1 MAFLIN
7 VLLTP
12 FILQLAHR
20 FGWYDHINDRKIHTE
35 STPRLGGVGI
45 FMSFIAAAVVG
56 LTVLVGAPGIA
67 PWSLRSV
74 ALILG
79 GLALVHGL
87 GLYDDFVN
95 LRAPLKFVVQLAA
108 GTMVAVSGA
117 LMRVIELPWIGPVQL
132 PLWIAFGLTILWVVS
147 ISNAVNLIDG
157 ADGLA
162 GGVALIAALFMGVI
176 ALGQGSLVS
185 AILAFAVVGSLAGF
199 LVFNLPPARIFMGDS
214 GSLSLGYILA
224 VLPLLGLQRGEPGL
238 MAIAPFPV
246 LTLLYSPIVDTLLAI
261 IRRISRGLPVHSAD
275 REHIHH
281 RLIDRGVG
289 GRRLLSVIYGTM
301 VVFGF
306 VATAWYEI
314 PHGAAALLTLAVWIA
329 TLIVI
334 IVLDNHDRP
343 AP

>member
-12 FILQLAHR
+12 FILRLAHR
-20 FGWYDHINDRKIHTE
+20 FEWYDHINDRKIHTE

-45 FMSFIAAAVVG
+45 FVSFVAAAVAG
-56 LTVLVGAPGIA
+56 LTVIVGAPGIA
-67 PWSLRSV
+67 PWSMRSV

-95 LRAPLKFVVQLAA
+95 LRAPLKFAVQLAA
-108 GTMVAVSGA
+108 GALVALSGA
-117 LMRVIELPWIGPVQL
+117 LLRVIDLPWIGSVEL
-132 PLWIAFGLTILWVVS
+132 PPWFAFALTILWVVS

-162 GGVALIAALFMGVI
+162 GGVALIAALFMGII

-185 AILAFAVVGSLAGF
+185 AVLAFAVVGSLAGF
-199 LVFNLPPARIFMGDS
+199 LIFNLPPARIFMGDS

-224 VLPLLGLQRGEPGL
+224 VLPLLGFQRGEPGF

-246 LTLLYSPIVDTLLAI
+246 LTLLYIPIVDTLLAI
-261 IRRISRGLPVHSAD
+261 FRRLGRGLPVHSAD

-281 RLIDRGVG
+281 RLIDRGVS
-289 GRRLLSVIYGTM
+289 GRRLLSVIYGMM
-301 VVFGF
+301 VIFGF
-306 VATAWYEI
+306 VATAWYQMA
-314 PHGAAALLTLAVWIA
+314 HGAAALLTLVVWIT
-329 TLIVI
+329 TLII
-334 IVLDNHDRP
+334 IVILDNHDRP
-343 AP
+343 AA

>member
-1 MAFLIN
+1 M
-7 VLLTP
+7 
-12 FILQLAHR
+12 
-20 FGWYDHINDRKIHTE
+20 
-35 STPRLGGVGI
+35 
-45 FMSFIAAAVVG
+45 
-56 LTVLVGAPGIA
+56 
-67 PWSLRSV
+67 
-74 ALILG
+74 
-79 GLALVHGL
+79 
-87 GLYDDFVN
+87 
-95 LRAPLKFVVQLAA
+95 
-108 GTMVAVSGA
+108 
-117 LMRVIELPWIGPVQL
+117 
-132 PLWIAFGLTILWVVS
+132 WVVS

-185 AILAFAVVGSLAGF
+185 AALAFAIVGSLAGF

-246 LTLLYSPIVDTLLAI
+246 LTLLYIPIVDTLLAI
-261 IRRISRGLPVHSAD
+261 IRRIGRGLPVHSAD

-281 RLIDRGVG
+281 RLIDRGIH
-289 GRRLLSVIYGTM
+289 GRRLLSVIYGAM
-301 VVFGF
+301 VLFGF

-314 PHGAAALLTLAVWIA
+314 AHGPAALLTVAVWIV

-334 IVLDNHDRP
+334 IVLDNHDRSP
-343 AP
+343 T

>member
-1 MAFLIN
+1 MAFLVN

-12 FILQLAHR
+12 LILRLAHR
-20 FGWYDHINDRKIHTE
+20 FEWYDHINDRKIHTE

-45 FMSFIAAAVVG
+45 FVSFVAASVVG
-56 LTVLVGAPGIA
+56 VTIIVGASGTA
-67 PWSLRSV
+67 PWSMRSV
-74 ALILG
+74 GFILG

-95 LRAPLKFVVQLAA
+95 LRAPLKFLVQLAA
-108 GTMVAVSGA
+108 GSMVALSGA
-117 LMRVIELPWIGPVQL
+117 LLRVLDLPWVGPVQL
-132 PLWIAFGLTILWVVS
+132 PLWAAFGLTILWVVS

-162 GGVALIAALFMGVI
+162 GGVALIAALFMGII

-185 AILAFAVVGSLAGF
+185 AILSFAVAGSLAGF

-238 MAIAPFPV
+238 MAVAPFPV
-246 LTLLYSPIVDTLLAI
+246 LTLLYIPIVDTLLAI
-261 IRRISRGLPVHSAD
+261 LRRLRRGLPVHSAD

-289 GRRLLSVIYGTM
+289 GRRLLAVIYGTM

-314 PHGAAALLTLAVWIA
+314 PQGAAAILTFAVWVTA
-329 TLIVI
+329 LII
-334 IVLDNHDRP
+334 IVVLGNHDRP
-343 AP
+343 AA